1 MKLFTAVLIV
11 FIGLFVV
18 SCNTSNE
25 KSESLSDGEPDL
37 NLPKMDIRFPDL
49 GPEAQDKITS
59 WQYFKEFENDLL
71 RINQGNV
78 RSYRAE
84 TERMVIVSD
93 SLLKNIPEE
102 LNTNAISSRMRVV
115 NVRVKLLDETMHQ
128 VNVKTEV
135 ISENL
140 KETNMAFSNLIN
152 QINEKFEKQRIDEL
166 TRTQD
171 NIDREENLPSR
182 DSL

>member
-1 MKLFTAVLIV
+1 MKHFFIFLILF
-11 FIGLFVV
+11 FGLFVV
-18 SCNTSNE
+18 SCNSSKEEADVLLTLDE
-25 KSESLSDGEPDL
+25 DL
-37 NLPKMDIRFPDL
+37 DLPRLDIQFPVL
-49 GPEAQDKITS
+49 LPEAQDKITS

-71 RINQGNV
+71 RINKGNV

-84 TERMVIVSD
+84 TERMAIVTD
-93 SLLKNIPEE
+93 SLLKNIPEG

-135 ISENL
+135 ISDNL
-140 KETNMAFSNLIN
+140 IETNIAFTNLIN
-152 QINEKFEKQRIDEL
+152 QINEKFEKQRIDAL

-171 NIDREENLPSR
+171 NIDNAEGLKTR

>member
-1 MKLFTAVLIV
+1 MKQFAAILILLS
-11 FIGLFVV
+11 ILSVV
-18 SCNTSNE
+18 SCNTSSQ
-25 KSESLSDGEPDL
+25 KPESLSDGEPHL
-37 NLPKMDIRFPDL
+37 NLPKMDIRFPEL
-49 GPEAQDKITS
+49 GPEAQDKIPS

-84 TERMVIVSD
+84 TQRMVVVSD

-171 NIDREENLPSR
+171 NMDRVDDLQSR